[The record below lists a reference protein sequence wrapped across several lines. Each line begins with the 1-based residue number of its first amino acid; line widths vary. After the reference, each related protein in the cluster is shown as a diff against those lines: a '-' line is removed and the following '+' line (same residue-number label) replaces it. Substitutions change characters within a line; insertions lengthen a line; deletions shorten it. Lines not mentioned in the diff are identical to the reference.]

1 MVNNRSKLILGLIGT
16 FSILVL
22 IAGAVML
29 AIGVTKFNDAKTTTS
44 TSATTRTTFNA
55 VVSNWIVDP
64 NSTEVA
70 AFLYNTQ
77 QPKVI
82 GRPFL
87 YYNVKTLIL
96 DLLDQLQSFTYFQ
109 PDISFGISTLI
120 DNLQNRRL
128 NIPLV
133 TILFTYS
140 SEYDDVVSAVTQIP
154 ILNSSLIIVAVGPNA
169 NLNILQY
176 LSGTVVLS
184 NTDYSNAG
192 LVNTIN
198 TAICEP
204 SDPPKPTPAPTTTP
218 PATTTTP
225 ASSAPYLPCQK
236 YIAFIIDASNDL
248 TDGEFAMQKG
258 AVGLA
263 LPQANHYERFAFGY
277 YASTANVFDFGRF
290 DSDTSF
296 TNSIAGTKQTNNP
309 PNITRALQAAD
320 IGLTVNNTVGLSI
333 IIFITK
339 PNPVDISAAIPFA
352 QSLQSKGKLT
362 VVALLNANITLIK
375 QLTSNIVLWSDMGS
389 YNTTT
394 WIPDMQ
400 NAFGCLNDS
409 STIAPVTSTRIT
421 TTTAPSQPPTLSSTT
436 IPQPGGPYWPCE
448 SDIVIA
454 VDVSSSMSYEN
465 FQNEGLFIVINFVN
479 YNWTHYERVG
489 LMSYADGYNRVRKG
503 DTFNHD
509 STINNPV
516 LQMAQQPGKNN
527 ITEGLSIVVANFSQG
542 QHFFRNTVFFTSA
555 SDHDD
560 VTKAVP
566 FATQIS
572 QKGPLIIIAYSENE
586 KMWCSLTFFIFL
598 INYAKSEAEYGVVR
612 DDVSTMFD
620 IAGIFMKSMSLIDPN
635 LSFTTYTTASK
646 CSNGSIPVAFAI
658 KNDGIRV
665 ITCKLAECLDPKR
678 VVCEKIDGI
687 HKCDLENEWVSGF
700 IDTFSKIHKTET
712 ECCRYRAKYAL
723 AFIK

>member
-1 MVNNRSKLILGLIGT
+1 MDEELTFTMVNNRSKLILGLIGT

-55 VVSNWIVDP
+55 VGNSMTSQQPSSMGSTLPFLDTTTQIFSSTVIFSTTAQPASQAQNTSTSVPITAMPLTTSIAHSLSPSTLRTSLSSFFTTTSQPLTQSSSNTILPTTPLNNQSNCQRDVAILIDNSRMAGNLTDFQKQMKFISDKLVSNWIVDP

-465 FQNEGLFIVINFVN
+465 FQNEGLLIVINFVN

-527 ITEGLSIVVANFSQG
+527 ITE
-542 QHFFRNTVFFTSA
+542 
-555 SDHDD
+555 
-560 VTKAVP
+560 
-566 FATQIS
+566 
-572 QKGPLIIIAYSENE
+572 
-586 KMWCSLTFFIFL
+586 
-598 INYAKSEAEYGVVR
+598 
-612 DDVSTMFD
+612 
-620 IAGIFMKSMSLIDPN
+620 
-635 LSFTTYTTASK
+635 
-646 CSNGSIPVAFAI
+646 
-658 KNDGIRV
+658 
-665 ITCKLAECLDPKR
+665 
-678 VVCEKIDGI
+678 
-687 HKCDLENEWVSGF
+687 
-700 IDTFSKIHKTET
+700 
-712 ECCRYRAKYAL
+712 
-723 AFIK
+723 